1 MLGKTIG
8 KYRVVERIGRGG
20 MGTVYKAVDE
30 TLDRE
35 VAVKVLNPEIGES
48 AVVRRFRAEA
58 MTLAR
63 LNHPG
68 IATIYELFRTDDDL
82 LMVMEFVR
90 GETFDRMIE
99 RLGPLAPARA
109 ASLGAQVLDA
119 LGHAHRVGIVH
130 RDLKPANLMLSE
142 YGAVKIMDFGI
153 ARVVGTEHLTS
164 DGLMMGTPAYMAPE
178 QVLATEV
185 DARADLYSVG
195 VVIYRLLS
203 GNLPFKADT
212 AIAMAHKQLKD
223 PPTPLRQFRAELPSW
238 CEDVLWRALAKSP
251 ADRFQTADEFRDALI
266 GHGASLVPMA
276 TPSAPLETTLPPDRP
291 PALTDPSEPVLKHD
305 AKDGSNGSPGRA
317 GDASQESAFAATI
330 PVVTPAG
337 IVLPSAGT
345 PQQPSGGRPGRPITD
360 PNHLVLA
367 APHPGGEGGDRPE
380 APPSRAGEHTTV
392 ILKKQHLAA
401 AAGLFALLVLAL
413 SGFALILTRRPVAAP
428 AGEPRAE
435 TPPPTPATP
444 AIGSTPPSQPGTP
457 PTTVSR
463 NNEPA
468 AARPAPDRP
477 PVARDAALP
486 PLTIV
491 DVRFVAAEGTRVRER
506 EAIVTFSAGVLT
518 VAERNG
524 AVIRSLPYEHIMSVN
539 YSRSRQPMWQSPG
552 GPAPVL
558 RVGGGAFAMF
568 RSDPH
573 WVSIRTKAAFL
584 VLRIG
589 PEHIRSLPEAFS
601 QRAGV
606 KVDVVRS
613 RARR

>member
-20 MGTVYKAVDE
+20 MGTVYKAIDE
-30 TLDRE
+30 TLNRE
-35 VAVKVLNPEIGES
+35 VAVKVLNPDLGES

-90 GETFDRMIE
+90 GETFDRMVE
-99 RLGPLAPARA
+99 RLGPLPPARA
-109 ASLGAQVLDA
+109 GSLGAQVLDA

-178 QVLATEV
+178 QVLATDV

-223 PPTPLRQFRAELPSW
+223 PPTPLRQFRAELPPW

-266 GHGASLVPMA
+266 DHGASLVPVTA
-276 TPSAPLETTLPPDRP
+276 QAAELETTLPPDQT
-291 PALTDPSEPVLKHD
+291 PALSD
-305 AKDGSNGSPGRA
+305 SP
-317 GDASQESAFAATI
+317 ESLAPTL
-330 PVVTPAG
+330 PVVTPVG
-337 IVLPSAGT
+337 V
-345 PQQPSGGRPGRPITD
+345 
-360 PNHLVLA
+360 VLA
-367 APHPGGEGGDRPE
+367 APHPSEAAAGDQELASPARPGEG
-380 APPSRAGEHTTV
+380 TTV
-392 ILKKQHLAA
+392 ILQKQHLAL

-413 SGFALILTRRPVAAP
+413 SGLALIVMRRPVAAP
-428 AGEPRAE
+428 AASGTGTPGSPVAGEQGAE
-435 TPPPTPATP
+435 ASPPTPATP
-444 AIGSTPPSQPGTP
+444 PPPTPPSQPGTP
-457 PTTVSR
+457 RPRVSR
-463 NNEPA
+463 NNGPA
-468 AARPAPDRP
+468 TAPARPAPDPSPLAVSEPVSPSSP
-477 PVARDAALP
+477 PAARDMALP
-486 PLTIV
+486 PQTIV

-506 EAIVTFSAGVLT
+506 QAMLTFSAGVLT

-524 AVIRSLPYEHIMSVN
+524 AVIRSIPYEQIMSVN

-558 RVGGGAFAMF
+558 RVGGGAFGMF

-573 WVSIRTKAAFL
+573 WLSIRTKEAFL

-589 PEHIRSLPEAFS
+589 PEHIRSLPDIFS

-606 KVDVVRS
+606 TVDVVRA
-613 RARR
+613 RAR

>member
-8 KYRVVERIGRGG
+8 KYRVVEKIGRGG

-35 VAVKVLNPEIGES
+35 VAVKVLNPEIGET

-90 GETFDRMIE
+90 GETFDRMVE

-195 VVIYRLLS
+195 VVMYRLLS
-203 GNLPFKADT
+203 GNLPFYADT
-212 AIAMAHKQLKD
+212 AIAMAHKQVKD
-223 PPTPLRQFRAELPSW
+223 PPTPLHQFRAELPPW
-238 CEDVLWRALAKSP
+238 CEEVLWRALAKSP
-251 ADRFQTADEFRDALI
+251 ADRFQTAEEFRDALV

-276 TPSAPLETTLPPDRP
+276 PQPAPLETTLPPDLT
-291 PALTDPSEPVLKHD
+291 PAVPDPSESVL
-305 AKDGSNGSPGRA
+305 
-317 GDASQESAFAATI
+317 ASQESAFAATI

-337 IVLPSAGT
+337 SALPSAGT
-345 PQQPSGGRPGRPITD
+345 PQPAAGGSPGRPITD

-367 APHPGGEGGDRPE
+367 APHPGGEGSDRQD
-380 APPSRAGEHTTV
+380 APAPRAGEHTTV

-413 SGFALILTRRPVAAP
+413 TGFALIVTRRPVAAP
-428 AGEPRAE
+428 VTSAGEPRAE
-435 TPPPTPATP
+435 AVSPTPATP
-444 AIGSTPPSQPGTP
+444 PP
-457 PTTVSR
+457 PTGSPT
-463 NNEPA
+463 NGPA
-468 AARPAPDRP
+468 AAREPTPDGP
-477 PVARDAALP
+477 PVARDATLP

-506 EAIVTFSAGVLT
+506 EAIMTFSAGVLT
-518 VAERNG
+518 VADRNG
-524 AVIRSLPYEHIMSVN
+524 AVIRSLPYEQIMSVS
-539 YSRSRQPMWQSPG
+539 YSRSRQPMWRSPR

-558 RVGGGAFAMF
+558 RVGGGAFAIF
-568 RSDPH
+568 RADPH
-573 WVSIRTKAAFL
+573 WVSIRTKGAFL

-589 PEHIRSLPEAFS
+589 PEQIRSLPEAFS

-606 KVDVVRS
+606 KVDVVRP
-613 RARR
+613 RAR

>member
-8 KYRVVERIGRGG
+8 KYRVVEKIGRGG

-35 VAVKVLNPEIGES
+35 VAVKVLNPDIGES

-90 GETFDRMIE
+90 GETFDNMIE

-195 VVIYRLLS
+195 VVMYRLLS
-203 GNLPFKADT
+203 GNLPFRADT

-266 GHGASLVPMA
+266 GHGASLVPIA
-276 TPSAPLETTLPPDRP
+276 SQPAPLETTLPPDRT
-291 PALTDPSEPVLKHD
+291 PAVIDPSESVL
-305 AKDGSNGSPGRA
+305 
-317 GDASQESAFAATI
+317 ASRESALAATI
-330 PVVTPAG
+330 PVETPAG
-337 IVLPSAGT
+337 TALPNAGT
-345 PQQPSGGRPGRPITD
+345 PQPPSGSGPGRPDTN

-367 APHPGGEGGDRPE
+367 APHAGGEEGGDRQE
-380 APPSRAGEHTTV
+380 APPSRAGERTTV
-392 ILKKQHLAA
+392 ILKKQHLAV
-401 AAGLFALLVLAL
+401 AAGLFVLLVLTL
-413 SGFALILTRRPVAAP
+413 SGFALIVTRRPVAAP
-428 AGEPRAE
+428 VTSAGEHRAEPRAE
-435 TPPPTPATP
+435 PPPPTPLPPPPATGGAGTP
-444 AIGSTPPSQPGTP
+444 ARGPILPSQPGAP
-457 PTTVSR
+457 PPTVSR
-463 NNEPA
+463 NNGPA
-468 AARPAPDRP
+468 AARPTPDRA
-477 PVARDAALP
+477 VARDAALP

-491 DVRFVAAEGTRVRER
+491 DVRYVAAEGTRVRER
-506 EAIVTFSAGVLT
+506 EAIMTFAGGVLT
-518 VAERNG
+518 IAERNG
-524 AVIRSLPYEHIMSVN
+524 AVIRSLSYEQIMSVS
-539 YSRSRQPMWQSPG
+539 YSRSRQPMWRSPG

-573 WVSIRTKAAFL
+573 WVSIRTKEAFF

-589 PEHIRSLPEAFS
+589 PEQIRTLPEVFS

-606 KVDVVRS
+606 KMDVVGPRP
-613 RARR
+613 R

>member
-8 KYRVVERIGRGG
+8 KYRVVERVGRGG

-90 GETFDRMIE
+90 GETFDHMIE
-99 RLGPLAPARA
+99 RLGPL
-109 ASLGAQVLDA
+109 QVLDA

-195 VVIYRLLS
+195 VVMYRLLS
-203 GNLPFKADT
+203 GNLPFNADT
-212 AIAMAHKQLKD
+212 AIAMAHKQVKD
-223 PPTPLRQFRAELPSW
+223 PPTPLNQFRAELPPW
-238 CEDVLWRALAKSP
+238 CEEVLWRALAKSP
-251 ADRFQTADEFRDALI
+251 ADRFQTAEEFRDALI
-266 GHGASLVPMA
+266 GHGASLMPMA
-276 TPSAPLETTLPPDRP
+276 PLPAPLETTLPPDLT
-291 PALTDPSEPVLKHD
+291 PAVTDPSESVL
-305 AKDGSNGSPGRA
+305 
-317 GDASQESAFAATI
+317 ASQESAFAATI

-337 IVLPSAGT
+337 TALPSART
-345 PQQPSGGRPGRPITD
+345 PQPPSGGSPGRPITD

-367 APHPGGEGGDRPE
+367 APHPGGEGSDRQD
-380 APPSRAGEHTTV
+380 APASRAGEHTTV

-413 SGFALILTRRPVAAP
+413 SGLALIVTRRPVAAP
-428 AGEPRAE
+428 VTSAGEQRAE
-435 TPPPTPATP
+435 TAPSTPATP
-444 AIGSTPPSQPGTP
+444 PP
-457 PTTVSR
+457 PTGSP
-463 NNEPA
+463 NNGPA
-468 AARPAPDRP
+468 AAREPTPDRV

-506 EAIVTFSAGVLT
+506 EAIMTFSAGVLT

-524 AVIRSLPYEHIMSVN
+524 AVIRSLPYEQITSVS
-539 YSRSRQPMWQSPG
+539 YSRSRQPMWRSPR

-568 RSDPH
+568 RADPH
-573 WVSIRTKAAFL
+573 WVSIRTKGAFL

-589 PEHIRSLPEAFS
+589 PEQIRSLPEAFS

-606 KVDVVRS
+606 KVDIVRS
-613 RARR
+613 RAR